1 MAAPK
6 VIFLWR
12 LRTLGVRDGAIGSP
26 SLSPRPGRNLGPVVR
41 NEPHLG
47 VSVLPPWGWPRCG
60 RAGKFISPHL
70 SVYPNTPFPSPST
83 IRAHHKRGWAFHWPV
98 RRPDG
103 WPRTERDPS

>member
-60 RAGKFISPHL
+60 RAGKLFSGQEPTFAGL
-70 SVYPNTPFPSPST
+70 PRRSFGAGDARPGRPLRSFGTELGPWGSLE
-83 IRAHHKRGWAFHWPV
+83 IRRSH
-98 RRPDG
+98 
-103 WPRTERDPS
+103 